1 MDGLFE
7 GIKNF
12 TNYNLGTWLLIAAVC
27 AGGVF
32 MLNLLVGAFNQMA
45 NAFSRIAEA
54 ADRAVRGFTNL
65 IIVSFLIG
73 IFIYGMFLTSG
84 KTGFTAAKEGQSYK
98 VGVSK

>member
-32 MLNLLVGAFNQMA
+32 MLNLMVGAFNQMA
-45 NAFSRIAEA
+45 NSFSRIAEA
-54 ADRAVRGFTNL
+54 ADRAVRGLTNFL
-65 IIVSFLIG
+65 VVSFLIA
-73 IFIYGMFLTSG
+73 IFIYGMYLTSG
-84 KTGFTAAKEGQSYK
+84 KTGFTAAKEGRSYK
-98 VGVSK
+98 VEISK